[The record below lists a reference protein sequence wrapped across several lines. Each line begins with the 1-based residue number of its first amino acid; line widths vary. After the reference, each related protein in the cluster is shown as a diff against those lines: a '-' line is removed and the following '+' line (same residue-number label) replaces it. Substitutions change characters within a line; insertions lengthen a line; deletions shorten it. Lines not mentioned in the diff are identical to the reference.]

1 MNRIVIDNGTLVN
14 EGRRFNGYIVI
25 EGDRIAR
32 IGAGRYPGAQA
43 EIGAGTEVGT
53 AARAEAGTAAGIPT
67 RVIDASG
74 KLVLPGVID
83 DQVHFREPGMTYKA
97 DIRSESAAAVCGGV
111 TSYMEMPNTNPP
123 AVTLERLEEKFAR
136 AAEVSPANYSFYL
149 GATNDNIG
157 VIRRLDPRRVC
168 GVKVFMGSST
178 GNLLVDK
185 DAALAALF
193 AESPVLIATHCE
205 DEGTIRANIQ
215 RFREEYGDRATA
227 ALHPSIRSAEACYRS
242 SAKAVELAD
251 RYGADLHILHLST
264 ARELSLFDDRPLAE
278 KKITNEVCVHHLW
291 FTDADYAAKG
301 NLIKWNPAV
310 KSAADRAALRAG
322 ILSGKVDV
330 VATDHA
336 PHTLEEKL
344 QPYWSA
350 PSGGPLVQH
359 SLIAML
365 EMSREGTFPVEKV
378 VEKMCH
384 APAIRFAVHRRGF
397 LREGYFADIVIVDPD
412 KPWTVSRDNVRSKC
426 GWSPFEGTE
435 FSHSVTHTI
444 VNGGVAYEN
453 GELSGTLHGRALE
466 FER

>member
-1 MNRIVIDNGTLVN
+1 M
-14 EGRRFNGYIVI
+14 
-25 EGDRIAR
+25 
-32 IGAGRYPGAQA
+32 
-43 EIGAGTEVGT
+43 
-53 AARAEAGTAAGIPT
+53 
-67 RVIDASG
+67 
-74 KLVLPGVID
+74 
-83 DQVHFREPGMTYKA
+83 
-97 DIRSESAAAVCGGV
+97 
-111 TSYMEMPNTNPP
+111 
-123 AVTLERLEEKFAR
+123 
-136 AAEVSPANYSFYL
+136 
-149 GATNDNIG
+149 
-157 VIRRLDPRRVC
+157 
-168 GVKVFMGSST
+168 
-178 GNLLVDK
+178 
-185 DAALAALF
+185 
-193 AESPVLIATHCE
+193 
-205 DEGTIRANIQ
+205 
-215 RFREEYGDRATA
+215 
-227 ALHPSIRSAEACYRS
+227 
-242 SAKAVELAD
+242 
-251 RYGADLHILHLST
+251 
-264 ARELSLFDDRPLAE
+264 
-278 KKITNEVCVHHLW
+278 CVHHLW

-310 KSAADRAALRAG
+310 KNAADRAALRAG

-359 SLIAML
+359 SLVTML

>member
-1 MNRIVIDNGTLVN
+1 
-14 EGRRFNGYIVI
+14 
-25 EGDRIAR
+25 
-32 IGAGRYPGAQA
+32 
-43 EIGAGTEVGT
+43 
-53 AARAEAGTAAGIPT
+53 
-67 RVIDASG
+67 
-74 KLVLPGVID
+74 
-83 DQVHFREPGMTYKA
+83 
-97 DIRSESAAAVCGGV
+97 
-111 TSYMEMPNTNPP
+111 
-123 AVTLERLEEKFAR
+123 
-136 AAEVSPANYSFYL
+136 
-149 GATNDNIG
+149 
-157 VIRRLDPRRVC
+157 
-168 GVKVFMGSST
+168 MGSST

-242 SAKAVELAD
+242 SAKAVELAE

-264 ARELSLFDDRPLAE
+264 AHELSLFDDRPLAE

-350 PSGGPLVQH
+350 PSGGRWC
-359 SLIAML
+359 S
-365 EMSREGTFPVEKV
+365 
-378 VEKMCH
+378 
-384 APAIRFAVHRRGF
+384 IR
-397 LREGYFADIVIVDPD
+397 
-412 KPWTVSRDNVRSKC
+412 W
-426 GWSPFEGTE
+426 
-435 FSHSVTHTI
+435 
-444 VNGGVAYEN
+444 
-453 GELSGTLHGRALE
+453 
-466 FER
+466 

>member
-1 MNRIVIDNGTLVN
+1 M
-14 EGRRFNGYIVI
+14 
-25 EGDRIAR
+25 
-32 IGAGRYPGAQA
+32 
-43 EIGAGTEVGT
+43 
-53 AARAEAGTAAGIPT
+53 
-67 RVIDASG
+67 IDASG

-157 VIRRLDPRRVC
+157 VIRRLAPPPRLRRKSFYGIFHRQPAGRRRRGAGGPFRRVS
-168 GVKVFMGSST
+168 GADRRPIAKTKARSGPTSSVSGKST
-178 GNLLVDK
+178 
-185 DAALAALF
+185 A
-193 AESPVLIATHCE
+193 S
-205 DEGTIRANIQ
+205 
-215 RFREEYGDRATA
+215 RATA

-264 ARELSLFDDRPLAE
+264 AHELSLFDDRPLAE

>member
-43 EIGAGTEVGT
+43 EIEAGTEVGT
-53 AARAEAGTAAGIPT
+53 AARTEAGTAAGIPT

-310 KSAADRAALRAG
+310 KTAADRDALRAG
-322 ILSGKVDV
+322 LLDGSVDV

-336 PHTLEEKL
+336 PHTLEEKER
-344 QPYWSA
+344 PYANA

-359 SLIAML
+359 SLPMML
-365 EMSREGTFPVEKV
+365 ELSAQGVLPVETV

-384 APAIRFAVHRRGF
+384 APARLFGVRDRGF
-397 LREGYFADIVIVDPD
+397 LRTGHFADIVLVRPAD
-412 KPWTVSRDNVRSKC
+412 PWTVSKENILYKC
-426 GWSPFEGTE
+426 GWSPLEGTA
-435 FSHSVTHTI
+435 FSHRVVRTL
-444 VNGGVAYEN
+444 VNGRTVYAD
-453 GELSGTLHGRALE
+453 GRVDTAHRGAELE
-466 FER
+466 FDR